1 MRKPSTWLAGAL
13 LLCVFGD
20 LSAATQSS
28 ETAATPAGSYGALS
42 TSLVERAQ
50 IEVTRI
56 QALVADGTL
65 PKSRL
70 EEAKSK
76 LADAQDEAIL
86 ARTLYGEVR
95 IQDMGADDAKSMI
108 EAAQRRVD
116 RENNLVTERQT
127 LLDNGILAKS
137 EFAAFQDELDS
148 RKRVLELAQN
158 RVKLLDELREMA
170 DQEQRLERAARIDAP
185 GLKDV
190 MIRYDGDGRFNLGD
204 LPTISSEFQ
213 RRFHHALPISA
224 LGQTMVHQSM
234 GLDHRNRV
242 DVALNPDQ
250 AEGVWLRQ
258 LLERLH
264 VPYLAFR
271 SAVAGAATA
280 PHIHIGLGSVR
291 LKLAQR

>member
-1 MRKPSTWLAGAL
+1 M
-13 LLCVFGD
+13 CVFGS
-20 LSAATQSS
+20 LSATTQTS
-28 ETAATPAGSYGALS
+28 EAADISANSYGALS
-42 TSLVERAQ
+42 ATLVERAQ
-50 IEVTRI
+50 NEVTRI

-70 EEAKSK
+70 EQAKMQ

-95 IQDMGADDAKSMI
+95 LQDMTPEEARSMI
-108 EAAQRRVD
+108 DAAQRRVD
-116 RENNLVTERQT
+116 REKKLVDQRRM
-127 LLDNGILAKS
+127 LVDNGILAKS
-137 EFAAFQDELDS
+137 EFAVFQDELDS
-148 RKRVLELAQN
+148 RRRVLGLAQN
-158 RVKLLDELREMA
+158 RLKLLDELREMA
-170 DQEQRLERAARIDAP
+170 NQELRLERAARMNAP
-185 GLKDV
+185 GLKNV
-190 MIRYDGDGRFNLGD
+190 MTRYDGNGQFNLGD
-204 LPTISSEFQ
+204 LPTISGEFQ
-213 RRFHHALPISA
+213 RRFHHGLPISA
-224 LGQTMVHQSM
+224 SGQTMVHQSM

>member
-1 MRKPSTWLAGAL
+1 MGATL
-13 LLCVFGD
+13 LLCMFSG
-20 LSAATQSS
+20 LSALAQTS
-28 ETAATPAGSYGALS
+28 ETAVMPAGNYGALS
-42 TSLVERAQ
+42 ATLVERAQ
-50 IEVTRI
+50 NEVTRI

-70 EEAKSK
+70 EQAKRE

-95 IQDMGADDAKSMI
+95 VQDMTADDAKSMI

-116 RENNLVTERQT
+116 REKSMVDERQI
-127 LLDNGILAKS
+127 LVDNGILAKS
-137 EFAAFQDELDS
+137 EFTAFQDELDS
-148 RKRVLELAQN
+148 RRRVLELAQN
-158 RVKLLDELREMA
+158 RLKLLDELREMA
-170 DQEQRLERAARIDAP
+170 DQEQRLERAARMNAP

-190 MIRYDGDGRFNLGD
+190 MTRYDGNGHFNLGD

-213 RRFHHALPISA
+213 RRFHHVLPISA

-242 DVALNPDQ
+242 DVALNPDD

>member
-1 MRKPSTWLAGAL
+1 MMRRSLISLATA
-13 LLCVFGD
+13 LLCVFGG
-20 LSAATQSS
+20 LSAATQ
-28 ETAATPAGSYGALS
+28 AANAVDTPASNYGALS
-42 TSLVERAQ
+42 AALVERAQ
-50 IEVTRI
+50 NEVTRI

-70 EEAKSK
+70 EQAKMQ
-76 LADAQDEAIL
+76 LADAQDEVIL
-86 ARTLYGEVR
+86 ARTFYGELRV
-95 IQDMGADDAKSMI
+95 QDMTSEDAKSMI

-116 RENNLVTERQT
+116 RQEKLVDERHM

-137 EFAAFQDELDS
+137 EFAIFQNELDS
-148 RKRVLELAQN
+148 RTRVLELAQN
-158 RVKLLDELREMA
+158 RLKLLDGLREMA
-170 DQEQRLERAARIDAP
+170 DQEQRLERAARINAP
-185 GLKDV
+185 ELKDV
-190 MIRYDGDGRFNLGD
+190 MTRYDGNGHFNLGD

-250 AEGVWLRQ
+250 TEGVWLQQ

-271 SAVAGAATA
+271 SALAGAATA

>member
-1 MRKPSTWLAGAL
+1 MPRCPTSVTAAL
-13 LLCVFGD
+13 LLCVFGA
-20 LSAATQSS
+20 LSAGTQTSS
-28 ETAATPAGSYGALS
+28 AADTPAGSYGALS
-42 TSLVERAQ
+42 ATLVERAQ
-50 IEVTRI
+50 NEVARI

-70 EEAKSK
+70 EEAKMQ
-76 LADAQDEAIL
+76 LADAQDEAVL

-95 IQDMGADDAKSMI
+95 VQDMTPDDAKSMI

-116 RENNLVTERQT
+116 REKKLVNERQM

-137 EFAAFQDELDS
+137 EFATFQDELDS
-148 RKRVLELAQN
+148 RTRVLDLAQN
-158 RVKLLDELREMA
+158 RMKLLDELREMA
-170 DQEQRLERAARIDAP
+170 DQEQRLERAARINAP

-190 MIRYDGDGRFNLGD
+190 MTRYDGNGHFNLGD
-204 LPTISSEFQ
+204 LPTISGEFQ

-250 AEGVWLRQ
+250 AEGIWLRQ